1 MRGDTPHGRGVV
13 ERGEPVDAL
22 TTMSVYRLHDTT
34 GADLGS
40 LDHPAPNLE
49 PGDVVWLLDGQEAVV
64 TGRVEAEPGP
74 GVLVAMLE
82 VKFAPSLTSRWIPN
96 SHD

>member
-1 MRGDTPHGRGVV
+1 M
-13 ERGEPVDAL
+13 A
-22 TTMSVYRLHDTT
+22 MSVYRLHDTT

-40 LDHPAPNLE
+40 LDHPVPNLE

-64 TGRVEAEPGP
+64 TARVEAEPGP

-82 VKFAPSLTSRWIPN
+82 VRVARSLSSRWISD